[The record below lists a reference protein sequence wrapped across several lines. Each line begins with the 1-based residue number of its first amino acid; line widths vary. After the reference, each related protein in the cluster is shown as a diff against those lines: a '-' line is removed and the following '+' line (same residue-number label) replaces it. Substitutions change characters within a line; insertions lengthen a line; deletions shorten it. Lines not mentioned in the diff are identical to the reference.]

1 MIEEL
6 EKVLKEELKG
16 KSRDYVLKV
25 FANVIAQTISIQ
37 RGYESFHM
45 DQEKFT
51 QTLVMIQG
59 ESFLGDNKRSLKKQE
74 SLNEA
79 SRIISICGKIF
90 ADKAVIEKVLKENM
104 N

>member
-6 EKVLKEELKG
+6 EKVLKVELKG
-16 KSRDYVLKV
+16 KQRDYVIKV
-25 FANVIAQTISIQ
+25 LANVIAQFISMQ

-45 DQEKFT
+45 DHEKFT

-59 ESFLGDNKRSLKKQE
+59 ESFLGDNKTSIKKQE

-79 SRIISICGKIF
+79 SRIISICGKVF
-90 ADKAVIEKVLKENM
+90 ADKAVIEKVLKESM

>member
-6 EKVLKEELKG
+6 EKVLKQELKV
-16 KSRDYVLKV
+16 KPRDYVVKV
-25 FANVIAQTISIQ
+25 FDNVIAQFISMQ

-45 DQEKFT
+45 DQEKFS

-59 ESFLGDNKRSLKKQE
+59 ESFLGGNKRSLKKQE

-79 SRIISICGKIF
+79 SRIISICGKVF
-90 ADKAVIEKVLKENM
+90 ADKAVIKKVLKENM

>member
-6 EKVLKEELKG
+6 EKVLKVELKG
-16 KSRDYVLKV
+16 RHRDYVLKV
-25 FANVIAQTISIQ
+25 FANVIAQMISMQ

-45 DQEKFT
+45 DQEKFA

-59 ESFLGDNKRSLKKQE
+59 ESFLGDNKIGLKKQE

-79 SRIISICGKIF
+79 SRLISICGKVF
-90 ADKAVIEKVLKENM
+90 ADKAVIEKVLKDKM

>member
-25 FANVIAQTISIQ
+25 FANVISQMISMQ

-45 DQEKFT
+45 DQEKFM
-51 QTLVMIQG
+51 QTLVTIQG
-59 ESFLGDNKRSLKKQE
+59 ESFLGDNKKSLKKQE
-74 SLNEA
+74 SLNES
-79 SRIISICGKIF
+79 SRIISICGKVF
-90 ADKAVIEKVLKENM
+90 ADKTVIEKVLKESM

>member
-6 EKVLKEELKG
+6 EKVLREEFKG
-16 KSRDYVLKV
+16 KPRDYVLKV

-45 DQEKFT
+45 NQEKFI
-51 QTLVMIQG
+51 QTLVMIHG
-59 ESFLGDNKRSLKKQE
+59 ESFLGDNKRSLKKKE
-74 SLNEA
+74 ISIEA
-79 SRIISICGKIF
+79 SHIILICGKVF